1 MAHKGQRKQNK
12 QNKQNKQQGQTPNL
26 GQKEAQQQQRGDSE
40 LSQMGERT
48 RADERGKEKRQSE

>member
-1 MAHKGQRKQNK
+1 MAEKREREQ
-12 QNKQNKQQGQTPNL
+12 KQQGQTPNL

-48 RADERGKEKRQSE
+48 RSDERDKGKRQSE

>member
-1 MAHKGQRKQNK
+1 MADKGER
-12 QNKQNKQQGQTPNL
+12 KQNKQQGQTPNL

-48 RADERGKEKRQSE
+48 RADEGDKGKRQSE